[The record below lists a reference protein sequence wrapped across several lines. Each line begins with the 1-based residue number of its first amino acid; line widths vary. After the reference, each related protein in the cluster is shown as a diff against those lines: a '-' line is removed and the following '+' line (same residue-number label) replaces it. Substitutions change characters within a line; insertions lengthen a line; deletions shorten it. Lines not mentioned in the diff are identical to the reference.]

1 MAAGRS
7 GTGPFSKFQ
16 KGVDY
21 KLVGGR
27 IHKNDAQ
34 ALSDRLKA
42 EGVSYTSWLQAT
54 VEAYLNSDPAIV
66 RIVQD
71 WVRRNTVKP
80 SQKGSFTFSPRE
92 RQKIEAMINDGGESE
107 DDSEAV

>member
-27 IHKNDAQ
+27 IHKNDAK
-34 ALSDRLKA
+34 ALADRLKA

-54 VEAYLNSDPAIV
+54 VEAYLNSDPAMI

-71 WVRRNTVKP
+71 WVNRNTVKP
-80 SQKGSFTFSPRE
+80 AQKTSFTFSPRE
-92 RQKIEAMINDGGESE
+92 KQKIEAMISGDEE
-107 DDSEAV
+107 DSD